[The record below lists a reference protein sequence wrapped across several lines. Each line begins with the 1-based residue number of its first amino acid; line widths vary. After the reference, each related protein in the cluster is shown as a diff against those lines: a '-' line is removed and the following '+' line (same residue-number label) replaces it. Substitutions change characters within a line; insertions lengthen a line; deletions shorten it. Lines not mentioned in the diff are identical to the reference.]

1 MQASVYLNVVMKHCY
16 DMEEFNALLAHN
28 NAWIMEELS
37 VRVHQVQDLQNH
49 LDWAEMRFDEI
60 VCDLM
65 FEVDAHAKTTSRLV
79 AAEVVRDVINTV
91 VAKVVARVPDPATNS
106 IHLTKMIV
114 KKDAALARIRDHQGA
129 LVARLNEVEEIND
142 TTGVL
147 LAVALSERDAA
158 LRERNAA
165 VSERDAAVAEVAGA
179 SHNQTLL
186 MTSVYELRDQVK
198 EMGNHIRTLEKQVKK
213 GEAKHL
219 RVADEYRH
227 KITSMSHDLVAYA
240 STIGK
245 K

>member
-1 MQASVYLNVVMKHCY
+1 
-16 DMEEFNALLAHN
+16 
-28 NAWIMEELS
+28 
-37 VRVHQVQDLQNH
+37 
-49 LDWAEMRFDEI
+49 
-60 VCDLM
+60 
-65 FEVDAHAKTTSRLV
+65 
-79 AAEVVRDVINTV
+79 
-91 VAKVVARVPDPATNS
+91 
-106 IHLTKMIV
+106 
-114 KKDAALARIRDHQGA
+114 
-129 LVARLNEVEEIND
+129 VEEIND

-198 EMGNHIRTLEKQVKK
+198 EMGDHIRTLEKQVKK

-219 RVADEYRH
+219 RVTDEYRH